1 MKRYQIITNLLVVVF
16 VLVGCASKP
25 FPSTSTAEPAQE
37 QATIKTLGKSIPLPE
52 DARIDS
58 KASLVLGDGEA
69 WVGRAEIH
77 LSESPNDAIQYFLS
91 SFPAQG
97 WQVISSNK
105 ARNSILVFINQTRS
119 ATLEITEGTIFT
131 RGSKVIMTLSP
142 RK

>member
-1 MKRYQIITNLLVVVF
+1 MKNTCRYYLIIFLMSFQVA
-16 VLVGCASKP
+16 CASKP
-25 FPSTSTAEPAQE
+25 FPSATNVESANE
-37 QATIKTLGKSIPLPE
+37 QTTIKTLGKSVPLPE
-52 DARIDS
+52 DAKIDS
-58 KASLVLGDGEA
+58 KASLILGDGDA

>member
-1 MKRYQIITNLLVVVF
+1 MKPFQMITNLLVFVF

-25 FPSTSTAEPAQE
+25 FPSATNVESANE
-37 QATIKTLGKSIPLPE
+37 QATIKTLGKSVPLPE
-52 DARIDS
+52 DAKIDS
-58 KASLVLGDGEA
+58 KASLILGDGDA

-119 ATLEITEGTIFT
+119 ATLEITEGTIFS
-131 RGSKVIMTLSP
+131 RGSKVIMTD
-142 RK
+142 